1 MSQLLA
7 GLRVR
12 DVVDI
17 VIVAFVLYRVL
28 LILRG
33 TVAIQ
38 MLAGL
43 GLLMAA
49 RFASRQ
55 ADLRSLSFVLE
66 NFWAFWVLALI
77 VLFQP
82 ELRRAL
88 AQAGRNPML
97 QRMAGQAGAARRE
110 LLREVARAVDALAVK
125 RIGALVAVERQVG
138 LRAYAELGVPL
149 EAVVSAELLGSL
161 FQPGS
166 PLHDGAALIQ
176 GDRITAAGC
185 FLPLSRNLGLSRTLG
200 TRHRAA
206 VGLSEET
213 DAVIVVVSEET
224 GVISLAVDGV
234 LERGLEAERL
244 QERLAE
250 LLSVGDGPSRSRSL
264 LGRGPTPDGAE
275 QGVTGLR
282 TLLLENW
289 PLKLASVA
297 FAAGLWLFVGAED
310 RTDAVFTVPLD
321 LVDQPPHVEVVS
333 LGVETVIVRVEG
345 RRSRLRALREEDFR
359 AEVSLKG
366 AQPGR
371 FVARIQPEN
380 VLAPPGVRIV
390 RVTPSDV
397 RGVLEAR

>member
-1 MSQLLA
+1 VSQLLA

-17 VIVAFVLYRVL
+17 VVVAFVLYRVL

-66 NFWAFWVLALI
+66 NFWAFWILALI

-97 QRMAGQAGAARRE
+97 QRMAGQAWAARRE
-110 LLREVARAVDALAVK
+110 LLQEVVRAVEALAVK

-138 LRAYAELGVPL
+138 LRAYAELGVPM

-234 LERGLEAERL
+234 LERGLDAERL
-244 QERLAE
+244 QERLAT
-250 LLSVGDGPSRSRSL
+250 LLSAGDGPSRSRSL
-264 LGRGPTPDGAE
+264 LA
-275 QGVTGLR
+275 
-282 TLLLENW
+282 
-289 PLKLASVA
+289 
-297 FAAGLWLFVGAED
+297 
-310 RTDAVFTVPLD
+310 
-321 LVDQPPHVEVVS
+321 
-333 LGVETVIVRVEG
+333 
-345 RRSRLRALREEDFR
+345 
-359 AEVSLKG
+359 
-366 AQPGR
+366 
-371 FVARIQPEN
+371 
-380 VLAPPGVRIV
+380 GVR
-390 RVTPSDV
+390 RLT
-397 RGVLEAR
+397 ARSKA

>member
-1 MSQLLA
+1 MAHLLA

-12 DVVDI
+12 DLVDI
-17 VIVAFVLYRVL
+17 AIVAFVLYRVL
-28 LILRG
+28 LVFRG

-43 GLLMAA
+43 GLLMTA
-49 RFASRQ
+49 RFVSRQ
-55 ADLRSLSFVLE
+55 WDLRSLSFVLE

-88 AQAGRNPML
+88 AQAGRNPLL
-97 QRMAGQAGAARRE
+97 QRLAGQAWAERRQ
-110 LLREVARAVDALAVK
+110 LLQEVVRAVDALAVK
-125 RIGALVAVERQVG
+125 RIGALVAIERQVG
-138 LRAYAELGVPL
+138 LRAYAELGVPM

-213 DAVIVVVSEET
+213 DAAVVVVSEET

-234 LERGLEAERL
+234 IERELDAERL
-244 QERLAE
+244 QERLAA
-250 LLSVGDGPSRSRSL
+250 LLSAGDGGPSRSRSL
-264 LGRGPTPDGAE
+264 LA
-275 QGVTGLR
+275 
-282 TLLLENW
+282 
-289 PLKLASVA
+289 
-297 FAAGLWLFVGAED
+297 
-310 RTDAVFTVPLD
+310 
-321 LVDQPPHVEVVS
+321 
-333 LGVETVIVRVEG
+333 
-345 RRSRLRALREEDFR
+345 
-359 AEVSLKG
+359 
-366 AQPGR
+366 
-371 FVARIQPEN
+371 
-380 VLAPPGVRIV
+380 GVR
-390 RVTPSDV
+390 RLT
-397 RGVLEAR
+397 ARSKA

>member
-66 NFWAFWVLALI
+66 NFWAFWLLALI

-224 GVISLAVDGV
+224 GAISLAVDGV

-264 LGRGPTPDGAE
+264 LA
-275 QGVTGLR
+275 
-282 TLLLENW
+282 
-289 PLKLASVA
+289 
-297 FAAGLWLFVGAED
+297 
-310 RTDAVFTVPLD
+310 
-321 LVDQPPHVEVVS
+321 
-333 LGVETVIVRVEG
+333 
-345 RRSRLRALREEDFR
+345 
-359 AEVSLKG
+359 
-366 AQPGR
+366 
-371 FVARIQPEN
+371 
-380 VLAPPGVRIV
+380 GVR
-390 RVTPSDV
+390 RLT
-397 RGVLEAR
+397 ARSKA